1 MPYETSGP
9 VNFRFKGCRVVF
21 YMFIHILKEYFVS
34 NSGDP
39 DRTPLSVAVSDLDL
53 HCSYFSHKRHW
64 SYMAYTFD
72 LNSCTIIKVGFLDSA
87 KHLLISSYRD
97 NIEK

>member
-1 MPYETSGP
+1 MYTLWNIQLLSNGP

-21 YMFIHILKEYFVS
+21 YMFIQILQEYFES

-53 HCSYFSHKRHW
+53 HCSSLSHKLHW
-64 SYMAYTFD
+64 SYM
-72 LNSCTIIKVGFLDSA
+72 S
-87 KHLLISSYRD
+87 
-97 NIEK
+97 

>member
-21 YMFIHILKEYFVS
+21 YMLIQILKEYFVS

-39 DRTPLSVAVSDLDL
+39 VRTPLSVAVSDLDL
-53 HCSYFSHKRHW
+53 HCLYFSQKALVL
-64 SYMAYTFD
+64 YGLY
-72 LNSCTIIKVGFLDSA
+72 
-87 KHLLISSYRD
+87 LILWT
-97 NIEK
+97 

>member
-64 SYMAYTFD
+64 SYMAYILYFG
-72 LNSCTIIKVGFLDSA
+72 LKQLHNNKGG
-87 KHLLISSYRD
+87 ISRFS
-97 NIEK
+97 